1 MTIGTYTTGRHC
13 FVSTQ
18 RLLYGSVSGFSAHVA
33 LSGDHS
39 SRVEK
44 MSSPAIPK
52 DLFFRASASR
62 NNCPLFLKIIILL
75 ISDCFFE
82 RWLQHGAQNE
92 NVATDRKLEN
102 NSFRFFLNP
111 VMPQPFEKMMYM
123 LNPLW
128 FWHVTVKKKKSKALF
143 FDKVWGP
150 KIEKSTRYW
159 GGWINTIEIVFI
171 RLIRKVHSL
180 KTIMADIIMTAFNFL
195 QRHVLSAHRYLAVCG
210 ALHKVRQ
217 TWSLFTAVLTIVRRL
232 CWEHNF
238 LLAAVVW
245 KTLLVIICAV
255 WVFDFWG
262 VFSFS
267 FLSFNYT
274 VQSGILSSGDVA
286 GWLQVGGG
294 SALTELGV
302 CLYRMSSLS
311 FLAALQVLCPSVVT
325 LISYTLSLPISPFS
339 THCSA
344 VTSSEVTVD

>member
-1 MTIGTYTTGRHC
+1 MPETKCAKWKCCHGPETGKQFFWILSEQPC
-13 FVSTQ
+13 YASTFWEDGA
-18 RLLYGSVSGFSAHVA
+18 YA
-33 LSGDHS
+33 
-39 SRVEK
+39 K
-44 MSSPAIPK
+44 SP
-52 DLFFRASASR
+52 L
-62 NNCPLFLKIIILL
+62 ILAC
-75 ISDCFFE
+75 D
-82 RWLQHGAQNE
+82 
-92 NVATDRKLEN
+92 T
-102 NSFRFFLNP
+102 
-111 VMPQPFEKMMYM
+111 
-123 LNPLW
+123 
-128 FWHVTVKKKKSKALF
+128 KKKKSKALF

-217 TWSLFTAVLTIVRRL
+217 TWSLFTEVLTIVRRL

-274 VQSGILSSGDVA
+274 VQSGILSSGDIA

-294 SALTELGV
+294 EYSYRVGGV
-302 CLYRMSSLS
+302 SL
-311 FLAALQVLCPSVVT
+311 QNVLCPLYPFWQRCRCFVPLWS
-325 LISYTLSLPISPFS
+325 LSLPILPSS
-339 THCSA
+339 SHCAA
-344 VTSSEVTVD
+344 VTSPEVTVDWLISTSFETDPEDQ